1 MKPAVTPGDRLGLTI
16 CVAIIIH
23 TMIVMGVSFSPEP
36 VPESRFESLEV
47 ILITQK
53 SEKPPEDAD
62 MLAQASFQGGGN
74 SETVERPSAPVEAP
88 IPAPTP
94 EAAATPT
101 PPVEQQIQQKP
112 DPTALEPATP
122 TEAQSTEAKTP
133 SEAPERLVKE
143 APQAELLTAE
153 PEALPESQA
162 PIAQASPAK
171 EQPKPKIVTRPL
183 PTAAQLITRS
193 FAMASL
199 NAELQQKLELRA
211 RRPRRKFISANT
223 KEFRFA
229 AYMEA
234 WRAKVERVGNINYPD
249 EARRKDLSGSLL
261 LDVAINPDG
270 SVREITVRRTSGQQ
284 VLDDAAVRIVELAA
298 PFARFPDEFLKEI
311 DILHVTRT
319 WKFLNNDKFSSR

>member
-1 MKPAVTPGDRLGLTI
+1 
-16 CVAIIIH
+16 
-23 TMIVMGVSFSPEP
+23 MGVSFTPKP

-47 ILITQK
+47 ILVTQK
-53 SEKPPEDAD
+53 SEKPTEDAD
-62 MLAQASFQGGGN
+62 MLAQANFEGGGN
-74 SETVERPSAPVEAP
+74 SETVEHPSAPVEAP
-88 IPAPTP
+88 IRAPTP
-94 EAAATPT
+94 EVAATPP
-101 PPVEQQIQQKP
+101 PPVERQVQQKP
-112 DPTALEPATP
+112 DPQAIEQVVVAESQTA
-122 TEAQSTEAKTP
+122 EAKAP

-143 APQAELLTAE
+143 APQAELLTPE
-153 PEALPESQA
+153 PESTLEVEA
-162 PIAQASPAK
+162 PVAQASPQK
-171 EQPKPKIVTRPL
+171 RQPKPKIVTRPL

-249 EARRKDLSGSLL
+249 EARRNDLSGSLL